1 LIARAVVC
9 HYTLDPDAELG
20 IISNGGFKEG
30 DCALLALIDPN
41 LHERDPR
48 GIVDADVD
56 ELPTDAVVTVD
67 RARISPGDAVAHRAD
82 PAELFDIEMDE
93 LAWSLAFITPDWFS
107 RLQGTELVQ
116 PQPTQTAN
124 ADPTIL
130 LGSLRNVFSPKFL
143 SWPMSARFIMT
154 SESSVSRLTAPLI
167 ALFMTFAAM
176 HAPVHAAED
185 FRKVTVVSFG
195 LFGDQGVFRREA
207 TGAAQVI
214 GSRFG
219 QGSVVVRFN
228 TKKGGGATVEA
239 LAATLNAEAKMMNS
253 ESDILFLILTSHGSP
268 DGLAVTAGR
277 RTEILKPSTLA
288 EMLDHT
294 GVRHKVVIISA
305 CYSGV
310 FIPRLANADTL
321 VITAADADHASFG
334 CEDKAKWTY
343 FGDAFF
349 NIALRQTKTLKDA
362 FLLARTLVSNR
373 ELQEGFDP
381 SHPQMAG
388 GANVE
393 SLLVVR
399 P

>member
-1 LIARAVVC
+1 
-9 HYTLDPDAELG
+9 
-20 IISNGGFKEG
+20 
-30 DCALLALIDPN
+30 
-41 LHERDPR
+41 
-48 GIVDADVD
+48 
-56 ELPTDAVVTVD
+56 
-67 RARISPGDAVAHRAD
+67 
-82 PAELFDIEMDE
+82 
-93 LAWSLAFITPDWFS
+93 
-107 RLQGTELVQ
+107 
-116 PQPTQTAN
+116 
-124 ADPTIL
+124 
-130 LGSLRNVFSPKFL
+130 
-143 SWPMSARFIMT
+143 MT
-154 SESSVSRLTAPLI
+154 SASLVSRLSAPLI
-167 ALFMTFAAM
+167 ALFVTFAAI
-176 HAPVHAAED
+176 HVPVNAAED
-185 FRKVTVVSFG
+185 LRKVTVVSFG

-207 TGAAQVI
+207 TGAAQIV

-219 QGSVVVRFN
+219 HGSVVVRFN

-239 LAATLNAEAKMMNS
+239 LAATLNDEAKKMNG

-277 RTEILKPSTLA
+277 RTEILKPSTLG
-288 EMLDHT
+288 EMLDQT

-334 CEDKAKWTY
+334 CEDKATWTY

-349 NIALRQTKTLKDA
+349 NIALRQTNTLKDA
-362 FLLARTLVSNR
+362 FLLARNLVSKR
-373 ELQEGFDP
+373 ELRQGFDP

-393 SLLVVR
+393 SLLVAR